1 MAFIYPRSEPGS
13 SGHLDLVEALK
24 ALPRQVAQ
32 EVDGL
37 SEGVLQF
44 RAGEGEWSIKEV
56 CGHLL
61 DNAQVWDQRFQMAAT
76 QENPFLPSYDQEA
89 LVREQKYQEQDIR
102 TILDGLSEVRTR
114 TTELLA
120 DLVQWK
126 WARPAYHPE
135 YGRMSI
141 RQMVG
146 LMIGHEREHMEQLC
160 ALREQAAA
168 AVK

>member
-13 SGHLDLVEALK
+13 SGHLDPVETLK

-32 EVDGL
+32 EIDGL

-89 LVREQKYQEQDIR
+89 LVREHNYQEQDIR
-102 TILDGLSEVRTR
+102 AILAAISEVRTR
-114 TTELLA
+114 MIELLS

-146 LMIGHEREHMEQLC
+146 LMIGHEREHMEQLR